1 MKKNNL
7 LIAGVIMAAVTAGC
21 AHEYPLMTTG
31 SGTLS
36 LSTKVQSEVQV
47 VSRALTADQ
56 EQQLA
61 ENAIIW
67 ISNSTGLVHQF
78 IGTES
83 VPESL
88 RLLSGNYT
96 AEAWVGD
103 SVPAS
108 WDKTFYKSG
117 FKAFDI
123 AAGKNTE
130 LTLTCRVAN
139 TLASVRYS
147 DEVLGVLSDPVM
159 TVALEDGITDG
170 SHSLIFDQSTLGKK
184 GRFMINSRTEGLRW
198 TLTGTQSSD
207 GAEVT
212 KTGLIKDIKAA
223 TEYRLN
229 VTFSGH
235 DLTVG
240 GAFFDIEVEEE
251 PIGDDSGVAVVL
263 PPNFFALEAG
273 FDDDN
278 MCRGESGNI
287 GRKSVFI
294 SACSQVTDLDIEADI
309 LKDFIGVTGV
319 DILNMDE
326 SFGDKVRE
334 AGITWQYGI
343 DEETKELDFKCL
355 RVNFEEEFTNKLPEG
370 SHVITITA
378 VDKDNR
384 KSTVSYTIKVT
395 DAPAIITPIQ
405 QSDVSYTAAHLEAEK
420 LKEASEFG
428 FEIREVSASRSY
440 EDWTRVAA
448 TVDGNRI
455 YADVTDLKD
464 GTEYEYR
471 VYADDYVAEEIAN
484 FSTKA
489 HLQLENAGF
498 ELWSTDDSDNAILPS
513 SSVSSLYWDSG
524 NHGSIKA
531 KINLTDKDTQ
541 YKHGGKYSAKMEST
555 KATVLGIGKFAAGN
569 IFIGKYL
576 KTDGTDGVLGWGRPF
591 NDRPKAVKVWV
602 RYEPKTVDQVKDDNA
617 DGVKA
622 GDMDKGIIYIALTD
636 NVNRE
641 AYKYDNQYWPMV
653 VKTKSS
659 SRQLFSKDQDGVI
672 GYGEIIF
679 TEAVGGDNTGYG
691 MAEITIPINY
701 RSDDPVANIIF
712 VASASKMGDYF
723 TGGQGSTMWLD
734 DIELIY
740 E

>member
-1 MKKNNL
+1 MEINKL
-7 LIAGVIMAAVTAGC
+7 LIASVLVAAVTAGC
-21 AHEYPLMTTG
+21 AHEYPLMSTG

-147 DEVLGVLSDPVM
+147 DEVLEVLTDPVM
-159 TVALEDGITDG
+159 TVALEDGIADG
-170 SHSLIFDQSTLGKK
+170 SHSLTFDQSTLSKK

-198 TLTGTQSSD
+198 TLTGTQTSD

-240 GAFFDIEVEEE
+240 GVFFDIEVEEE

-294 SACSQVTDLDIEADI
+294 SACSQLTDLDIEADI
-309 LKDFIGVTGV
+309 LKDFIGLTGV

-343 DEETKELDFKCL
+343 DEETKELDLKCL

-378 VDKDNR
+378 VDEDNR

-405 QSDVSYTAAHLEAEK
+405 QSDISYTTAHLGAEK

-428 FEIREVSASRSY
+428 FEIREASASRSY

-448 TVDGNRI
+448 IVDGNRI
-455 YADVTDLKD
+455 YADVSGLKD
-464 GTEYEYR
+464 GSKYEYR
-471 VYADDYVAEEIAN
+471 VYADDYVAEEIAT
-484 FSTKA
+484 FTTVK

-498 ELWSTDDSDNAILPS
+498 EIWCKPGKVLIPAANDDTNNR
-513 SSVSSLYWDSG
+513 YWDTG
-524 NHGSIKA
+524 NHGSSTIGSQVTTNA
-531 KINLTDKDTQ
+531 TD
-541 YKHGGKYSAKMEST
+541 YKHGGTYSAKLSSQY
-555 KATVLGIGKFAAGN
+555 VGVPGIAGKFAAGN
-569 IFIGKYL
+569 IFIGQYL
-576 KTDGTDGVLGWGRPF
+576 ATDGMDGVLGWGRPF
-591 NDRPKAVKVWV
+591 DDRPTAVKAWV
-602 RYEPKTVDQVKDDNA
+602 RYEPKAVDNVDTANS
-617 DGVKA
+617 DGVQK
-622 GDMDKGIIYIALTD
+622 GDTDRGIIYIALMD
-636 NVNRE
+636 GVKRE
-641 AYKYDNQYWPMV
+641 ANKYDNTYWPSV
-653 VKTKSS
+653 VKTKNKD
-659 SRQLFSKDQDGVI
+659 RQLFSKDQEGVI

-679 TEAVGGDNTGYG
+679 TEAFGGDD
-691 MAEITIPINY
+691 MAEITIHIDY
-701 RSDDPVANIIF
+701 RSDAPVANIIF

-723 TGGQGSTMWLD
+723 TGGDGSTMWLD

>member
-21 AHEYPLMTTG
+21 AHEYPLMSTG

-147 DEVLGVLSDPVM
+147 DEVLEVLSDPVM
-159 TVALEDGITDG
+159 TVALEDGIADG
-170 SHSLIFDQSTLGKK
+170 SHSLTFDQSTLGKK

-198 TLTGTQSSD
+198 TLTGTQTSD

-240 GAFFDIEVEEE
+240 GVFFDIEVEEE

-294 SACSQVTDLDIEADI
+294 SACSQLTDLDIDADI
-309 LKDFIGVTGV
+309 LKDFIGETGV

-326 SFGDKVRE
+326 PFGDKVRE

-370 SHVITITA
+370 SHVITISA
-378 VDKDNR
+378 VDEDNR

-395 DAPAIITPIQ
+395 DAPAVITPIQ
-405 QSDVSYTAAHLEAEK
+405 QSDVSYTTAHLGAEK

-428 FEIREVSASRSY
+428 FEIREASASRSF

-455 YADVTDLKD
+455 YADVTDLKP
-464 GTEYEYR
+464 GRNYEYR
-471 VYADDYVAEEIAN
+471 IYADDYVAEEIAY
-484 FSTKA
+484 FSTVPYP
-489 HLQLENAGF
+489 QLPNSGF
-498 ELWSTDDSDNAILPS
+498 ELWCTDKDGAELPNASTNDLFWDN
-513 SSVSSLYWDSG
+513 G
-524 NHGSIKA
+524 NHGSQTMGK
-531 KINLTDKDTQ
+531 NVTDKDSGTKKSGQ
-541 YKHGGKYSAKMEST
+541 YSAMLKSQFVGIGT
-555 KATVLGIGKFAAGN
+555 IGKFAAGN
-569 IFIGKYL
+569 LFIGKYL
-576 KTDGTDGVLGWGRPF
+576 NTDGTDGVLGWGRPWQF
-591 NDRPKAVKVWV
+591 RPTAVRLWV
-602 RYEPKTVDQVKDDNA
+602 RYLPGKAVNKKGADDKYIPEGQLDQ
-617 DGVKA
+617 
-622 GDMDKGIIYIALTD
+622 GIIYVALT
-636 NVNRE
+636 NENNK
-641 AYKYDNQYWPMV
+641 AYDDGTSWPFII
-653 VKTKSS
+653 KTKS
-659 SRQLFSKDQDGVI
+659 QELFDKNAANVVA
-672 GYGEIIF
+672 YGEHLF
-679 TEAVGGDNTGYG
+679 TAATDG
-691 MAEITIPINY
+691 MIQITIPLEEVHAG
-701 RSDDPVANIIF
+701 DVANIVF
-712 VASASKMGDYF
+712 VASASRYGDYF
-723 TGGQGSTMWLD
+723 SGGEGSTMWLD

>member
-1 MKKNNL
+1 MRRNMKTNKL
-7 LIAGVIMAAVTAGC
+7 IIAGAIMAAVTAGC

-147 DEVLGVLSDPVM
+147 DEVLEVLTDPVM

-170 SHSLIFDQSTLGKK
+170 SHSLTFDQSTLGKK

-198 TLTGTQSSD
+198 TLTGTQTSD
-207 GAEVT
+207 GAEFT

-240 GAFFDIEVEEE
+240 GVFFDIEVEEE

-294 SACSQVTDLDIEADI
+294 SACSQLTDLDIEADI
-309 LKDFIGVTGV
+309 LKDFIGLTGV

-355 RVNFEEEFTNKLPEG
+355 RVNFEEDFTNKLPEG
-370 SHVITITA
+370 SHVITISA

-405 QSDVSYTAAHLEAEK
+405 QSDVSYTTAHLGAEK

-428 FEIREVSASRSY
+428 FEIREASASRSF

-448 TVDGNRI
+448 TVEGNRI
-455 YADVTDLKD
+455 YADVTDLKP
-464 GTEYEYR
+464 GRNYEYR
-471 VYADDYVAEEIAN
+471 IYADDYVAEEIAS
-484 FSTKA
+484 FSTVPYP
-489 HLQLENAGF
+489 QLPNCGF
-498 ELWSTDDSDNAILPS
+498 ELWCTDSDKAALPNASTNDLF
-513 SSVSSLYWDSG
+513 WDNG
-524 NHGSIKA
+524 NHGSQTMGK
-531 KINLTDKDTQ
+531 NVTDKDSGT
-541 YKHGGKYSAKMEST
+541 KHNGEYSAKLTSQF
-555 KATVLGIGKFAAGN
+555 VGIGTMGKFAAGN
-569 IFIGKYL
+569 LFIGKYL
-576 KTDGTDGVLGWGRPF
+576 KTDGTDGELGWGRPWQF
-591 NDRPKAVKVWV
+591 RPTAVRLWVKYMPSKAVNKKGANDN
-602 RYEPKTVDQVKDDNA
+602 YIAVDQLDQ
-617 DGVKA
+617 
-622 GDMDKGIIYIALTD
+622 GIIYVALTNDDKKAYGDGTSWPFIIKTKTQELFDKNAD
-636 NVNRE
+636 NVI
-641 AYKYDNQYWPMV
+641 A
-653 VKTKSS
+653 
-659 SRQLFSKDQDGVI
+659 
-672 GYGEIIF
+672 YGEHVF
-679 TEAVGGDNTGYG
+679 TEATDGKI
-691 MAEITIPINY
+691 ITIPLEEVHAG
-701 RSDDPVANIIF
+701 DVANIVF
-712 VASASKMGDYF
+712 VASASRYGDYF
-723 TGGQGSTMWLD
+723 SGGDGSTMWLD